1 MKKLFVIV
9 FVVAALAV
17 SGSVSADKHQRAEL
31 DPMVLVELETSLKT
45 DLIMAELYVT
55 WDIRDNLVVRSTD
68 FIGEQTDVEP
78 AGIIIDDFQIESN
91 WSIAAQ
97 D

>member
-9 FVVAALAV
+9 MIVAAMAAT
-17 SGSVSADKHQRAEL
+17 GSVSAEKLQRTEL
-31 DPMVLVELETSLKT
+31 NPMVLVELETSLKT

-55 WDIRDNLVVRSTD
+55 WDIRDNLVSRSSD
-68 FIGEQTDVEP
+68 FIGEQVVVEP
-78 AGIIIDDFQIESN
+78 AVIIDEDFQIEN
-91 WSIAAQ
+91 DWSIAAQ

>member
-1 MKKLFVIV
+1 MRKLFVIV
-9 FVVAALAV
+9 MIVAAMAA
-17 SGSVSADKHQRAEL
+17 SGSVSADKLQRVEL
-31 DPMVLVELETSLKT
+31 NPMVLVELETSLKA

-55 WDIRDNLVVRSTD
+55 WDIRDNLVSRSSD
-68 FIGEQTDVEP
+68 FIGEQADVETP
-78 AGIIIDDFQIESN
+78 IRIESEFQIDNN